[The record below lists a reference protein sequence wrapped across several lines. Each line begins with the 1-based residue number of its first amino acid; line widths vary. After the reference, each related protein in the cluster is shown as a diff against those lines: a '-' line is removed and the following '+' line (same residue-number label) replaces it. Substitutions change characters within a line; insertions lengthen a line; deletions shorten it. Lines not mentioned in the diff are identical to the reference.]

1 MCYEETILPCP
12 PNHSIRMTANKI
24 LLLVLDGISDR
35 PCPALGGLTPLSA
48 AKKPV
53 LDKLAAEGICGIM
66 DTIAPG
72 VRPGSDT
79 AHLALLGYD
88 PYKYYT
94 GRGPLECVGSG
105 IDMKAGMI
113 GFRCNYATI
122 NPQGLVSDR
131 RAGRIH
137 DTAALSQAIQ
147 DGVDLSKFGVK
158 FIFRSGA
165 GHRAALALEG
175 EGLSHCVSSNDPKKE
190 GVAPYMVKA
199 IRKGDMEDKTAAVCN
214 EFVKQSSRILFEHK
228 INKDRLAKGENPANV
243 VLMRGAGEMG
253 DFEPFGKK
261 YGLNGSVIAAAS
273 LITGIGKAV
282 SLPHVEVPG
291 ITGSQNSNIKGKI
304 DAAISE
310 LKTRDFVLMNIKGAD
325 ESGHDG
331 LAEQKKAFIEKID
344 PLLEPLLGLRDTII
358 IITGDHSTPC
368 CIKDHSADPVP
379 VLIRGDG
386 VRMDDVVRYD
396 EYSCAKG
403 GLCRIS
409 GTDLLPIALDLINK
423 SHKFGA

>member
-1 MCYEETILPCP
+1 
-12 PNHSIRMTANKI
+12 MTASKI
-24 LLLVLDGISDR
+24 LFLVLDGISDR
-35 PCPALGGLTPLSA
+35 PSPALGGTTPLA
-48 AKKPV
+48 AARTPV

-94 GRGPLECVGSG
+94 GRGPLECVGTG

-122 NPQGLVSDR
+122 DPQGLVMDR

-137 DTAALSQAIQ
+137 DTAALSKAIQ
-147 DGVDLSKFGVK
+147 EGADLSKFGVD

-190 GVAPYMVKA
+190 GVAPLKVRA
-199 IRKGDMEDKTAAVCN
+199 IRKGEREEKTAAVCN
-214 EFVKQSSRILFEHK
+214 EFVKQSTKILFDHPV
-228 INKDRLAKGENPANV
+228 NRDRLAKQENPANM

-253 DFEPFGKK
+253 DIEPFAKK
-261 YGLNGSVIAAAS
+261 YGMAGSVISAAS
-273 LITGIGKAV
+273 LITGIGRAV
-282 SLPHVEVPG
+282 GLPHVEVPG
-291 ITGSQNSNIKGKI
+291 ITGSVNTNLAGKVS
-304 DAAISE
+304 AAVSE
-310 LKTRDFVLMNIKGAD
+310 LKTKDFVLVNIKGAD

-331 LAEQKKAFIEKID
+331 LAEQKKNFIERID
-344 PLLEPLLGLRDTII
+344 SELEPLLGLKDTVII
-358 IITGDHSTPC
+358 ICGDHSTPC
-368 CIKDHSADPVP
+368 TIKDHSADPVP

-386 VRMDDVVRYD
+386 VRMDDVFHYN
-396 EYSCAKG
+396 EYHCAKG
-403 GLCRIS
+403 GLNRIH
-409 GTDLLPIALDLINK
+409 GIDLLPIALDLINK

>member
-1 MCYEETILPCP
+1 
-12 PNHSIRMTANKI
+12 MTAAKI

-35 PCPALGGLTPLSA
+35 PCPSLGGTTPLA
-48 AKKPV
+48 AAHKPV

-94 GRGPLECVGSG
+94 GRGPLECEGTG
-105 IDMKAGMI
+105 IHMEPGMI

-122 NPQGLVSDR
+122 NPQGLVTDR

-158 FIFRSGA
+158 FVFRSGA
-165 GHRAALALEG
+165 GHRAALALKG
-175 EGLSHCVSSNDPKKE
+175 DGLSHCVSSNDPKKE
-190 GVAPYMVKA
+190 GVAPYTIKPLREGA
-199 IRKGDMEDKTAAVCN
+199 KDDKTAAVCN
-214 EFVKQSSRILFEHK
+214 EFVKQSTKILFDHPV
-228 INKDRLAKGENPANV
+228 NKERLAQGLNPANV

-253 DFEPFGKK
+253 TFEPFPEK
-261 YGLNGSVIAAAS
+261 YELAGSVIAAAS
-273 LITGIGKAV
+273 LITGIGRAV
-282 SLPHVEVPG
+282 GLPHIGVPG
-291 ITGSQNSNIKGKI
+291 ITGSQGSNIEGKI
-304 DAAISE
+304 AAAIQE
-310 LKTRDFVLMNIKGAD
+310 LKTKDFVLINIKGAD

-331 LAEQKKAFIEKID
+331 LAEQKKAFIERID
-344 PLLEPLLGLRDTII
+344 PLLEPLLALEDTII

-379 VLIRGDG
+379 ILIRGSG

-396 EYSCAKG
+396 EYHCANG
-403 GLCRIS
+403 GLGRIR
-409 GTDLLPIALDLINK
+409 GVDLLPIALDLVNK

>member
-1 MCYEETILPCP
+1 
-12 PNHSIRMTANKI
+12 MTASKI
-24 LLLVLDGISDR
+24 LFIVLDGISDR
-35 PCPALGGLTPLSA
+35 PCPALRGETPLSA

-53 LDKLAAEGICGIM
+53 LNKLAAEGICGIM

-94 GRGPLECVGSG
+94 GRGPLECVGTG

-122 NPQGLVSDR
+122 SPQGLVTDR

-137 DTAALSQAIQ
+137 DTETLSKAIQ
-147 DGVDLSKFGVK
+147 DGVDLSKFDVE
-158 FIFRSGA
+158 FTFRSGA
-165 GHRAALALEG
+165 GHRAALALSG
-175 EGLSHCVSSNDPKKE
+175 EGISHCVSSNDPKKE
-190 GVAPYMVKA
+190 GVVPLTIKA
-199 IRKGDMEDKTAAVCN
+199 IRTGKKEKKTAKVCN
-214 EFVKQSSRILFEHK
+214 EFVKQSTEILFDQTT
-228 INKDRLAKGENPANV
+228 NKERVKQGLPPANI

-261 YGLNGSVIAAAS
+261 YGLNGSVISAAS
-273 LITGIGKAV
+273 LITGIGKAIG
-282 SLPHVEVPG
+282 LPHVEVPG
-291 ITGSQNSNIKGKI
+291 INGSQNSNITGKVS
-304 DAAISE
+304 AALHE
-310 LKTRDFVLMNIKGAD
+310 LETKDFVLMNIKGAD

-331 LAEQKKAFIEKID
+331 LFEQKKAFIEKID
-344 PLLEPLLGLRDTII
+344 PILEPLLDLKDTII
-358 IITGDHSTPC
+358 IVTGDHSTPV

-379 VLIRGDG
+379 MLIRGEG
-386 VRMDDVVRYD
+386 VRVDDVVRYD
-396 EYSCAKG
+396 EFSCAKG
-403 GLCRIS
+403 GLCRIN
-409 GTDLLPIALDLINK
+409 GTALLPIALDLINK

>member
-1 MCYEETILPCP
+1 
-12 PNHSIRMTANKI
+12 MTAAKI
-24 LLLVLDGISDR
+24 LFLVLDGISDR
-35 PCPALGGLTPLSA
+35 PCPSLGGTTPLA
-48 AKKPV
+48 AAHKPV

-88 PYKYYT
+88 PFKYYT
-94 GRGPLECVGSG
+94 GRGPLECVGTG
-105 IDMKAGMI
+105 IDMKPGMI
-113 GFRCNYATI
+113 GFRCNYATLSPDGMI
-122 NPQGLVSDR
+122 IDR

-137 DTAALSQAIQ
+137 DTEALSKAIQ
-147 DGVDLSKFGVK
+147 EGIDLLEFGVRVT
-158 FIFRSGA
+158 FRSGA

-190 GVAPYMVKA
+190 GVTPLK
-199 IRKGDMEDKTAAVCN
+199 ITPLRKGEKEDRTAAICN
-214 EFVKQSSRILFEHK
+214 EFVRQSTKILFDHP
-228 INKDRLAKGENPANV
+228 INQARAEQGLAPANI

-253 DFEPFGKK
+253 DFEPFQKK
-261 YGLNGSVIAAAS
+261 YELSGSVISAAS

-282 SLPHVEVPG
+282 GLPHIEVPG
-291 ITGSQNSNIKGKI
+291 ITGSQNSNIPGKVA
-304 DAAISE
+304 AAIKE
-310 LKTRDFVLMNIKGAD
+310 LETKEFVLMNIKGAD

-331 LAEQKKAFIEKID
+331 LCEQEKAFIERID
-344 PLLEPLLGLRDTII
+344 PLLEPLLALEDTII

-379 VLIRGDG
+379 VLIRGKG

-396 EYSCAKG
+396 EYQCAKG
-403 GLCRIS
+403 GLGRIR
-409 GTDLLPIALDLINK
+409 GVDLLPIALDLINR

>member
-1 MCYEETILPCP
+1 
-12 PNHSIRMTANKI
+12 MTAQKI
-24 LLLVLDGISDR
+24 LFIVLDGISDR
-35 PCPALGGLTPLSA
+35 PCAALRGGTPLSA

-72 VRPGSDT
+72 IRPGSDT

-94 GRGPLECVGSG
+94 GRGPLECVGTG
-105 IDMKAGMI
+105 INMKAGMI
-113 GFRCNYATI
+113 GFRCNYATLS
-122 NPQGLVSDR
+122 PGGMVTDR

-137 DTAALSQAIQ
+137 DTEALSRAIQ
-147 DGVDLSKFGVK
+147 EKIDLLKFGVRVT
-158 FIFRSGA
+158 FRSGA

-190 GVAPYMVKA
+190 GVAPLK
-199 IRKGDMEDKTAAVCN
+199 ITPLRKGEREDRTAAICN
-214 EFVKQSSRILFEHK
+214 EFVKQSTKILFDHP
-228 INKDRLAKGENPANV
+228 INQERVKQGLAPANI

-253 DFEPFGKK
+253 DFEPFPQK
-261 YGLNGSVIAAAS
+261 YEMPGSVISAAS

-282 SLPHVEVPG
+282 GLPHVEVPG
-291 ITGSQNSNIKGKI
+291 ITGSQNSNIAGKVT
-304 DAAISE
+304 AAVKE
-310 LKTRDFVLMNIKGAD
+310 LETKDFVLMNIKGAD

-344 PLLEPLLGLRDTII
+344 PLLEPLLGLKDTII
-358 IITGDHSTPC
+358 IITGDHSTPV

-379 VLIRGDG
+379 VIIRGEG
-386 VRMDDVVRYD
+386 VRTDDVVRYD
-396 EYSCAKG
+396 EFSCANG
-403 GLCRIS
+403 GLGRIR
-409 GTDLLPIALDLINK
+409 GVDLLPIALDLINK

>member
-1 MCYEETILPCP
+1 
-12 PNHSIRMTANKI
+12 MTATRI
-24 LLLVLDGISDR
+24 LFLVLDGISDR
-35 PCPALGGLTPLSA
+35 PCPEFGGATPLSS

-94 GRGPLECVGSG
+94 GRGPLECVGTG
-105 IDMKAGMI
+105 IAMKPGMI
-113 GFRCNYATI
+113 GFRCNYATLD
-122 NPQGLVSDR
+122 PQGRVTDR
-131 RAGRIH
+131 RAGRIQ
-137 DTAALSQAIQ
+137 DTAALSKAIQ
-147 DGVDLSKFGVK
+147 DGVDLSAFGVS

-190 GVAPYMVKA
+190 GVAPLTVRATQQGAK
-199 IRKGDMEDKTAAVCN
+199 EEKTAAVCN
-214 EFVKQSSRILFEHK
+214 EFVRQSTKILFDHAVNRERHK
-228 INKDRLAKGENPANV
+228 AGQNPANV

-253 DFEPFGKK
+253 DLLPFPEK
-261 YGLNGSVIAAAS
+261 YGLSGSVISAAS
-273 LITGIGKAV
+273 LITGIGRAV
-282 SLPHVEVPG
+282 GLPHIEIEG

-304 DAAISE
+304 DAAIRE
-310 LKTRDFVLMNIKGAD
+310 LKTKDFVLMNIKGAD

-331 LAEQKKAFIEKID
+331 LFEQKRAFIEKVD
-344 PLLEPLLGLRDTII
+344 PLLEPLLGLDDTII
-358 IITGDHSTPC
+358 IVTGDHSTPC

-379 VLIRGDG
+379 VLIRGQG

-396 EYSCAKG
+396 EFACAHG
-403 GLCRIS
+403 GLNRIR
-409 GTDLLPIALDLINK
+409 GVDILPIALDLVNR

>member
-1 MCYEETILPCP
+1 
-12 PNHSIRMTANKI
+12 MTAKKI
-24 LLLVLDGISDR
+24 LFIVLDGISDR
-35 PCPALGGLTPLSA
+35 PCPSLRGGTPLSS

-72 VRPGSDT
+72 IRPGSDT

-94 GRGPLECVGSG
+94 GRGPLECVGTG

-113 GFRCNYATI
+113 GFRCNYATLSPEGKVI
-122 NPQGLVSDR
+122 DR

-137 DTAALSQAIQ
+137 DTEALSKAIQ
-147 DGVDLSKFGVK
+147 EGIDLLKFGVRVT
-158 FIFRSGA
+158 FRSGA

-190 GVAPYMVKA
+190 GVAPLK
-199 IRKGDMEDKTAAVCN
+199 ITPLRKGEKEDRTAAICN
-214 EFVKQSSRILFEHK
+214 EFVRQSTKILFDHP
-228 INKDRLAKGENPANV
+228 INQARAEQGLAPANI

-253 DFEPFGKK
+253 DFEPFQKK
-261 YGLNGSVIAAAS
+261 YELSGSVISAAS

-282 SLPHVEVPG
+282 GLPHVEIPG
-291 ITGSQNSNIKGKI
+291 ITGSQNSNITGKVA
-304 DAAISE
+304 AAIKE
-310 LKTRDFVLMNIKGAD
+310 LETKDFVLMNIKGAD

-344 PLLEPLLGLRDTII
+344 PILEPLLGLKDTII
-358 IITGDHSTPC
+358 IITGDHSTPV

-379 VLIRGDG
+379 VIIRGEG

-396 EYSCAKG
+396 EFSCARG
-403 GLCRIS
+403 DLGRIR
-409 GTDLLPIALDLINK
+409 GVDLLPIALDLVNK